1 MVKNPPAMQGIWV
14 WSLGQ
19 KDPLE
24 KGMATHSSILALI
37 IPRKE
42 LPGGYSPWNHK
53 ESDMTEQLT
62 LSLSFFSH
70 IHIYTC
76 MHPKLLQSCMTLCDP
91 MDYSLPGF
99 SVHGKSTPSRQEYW
113 SGLPWLPPGY
123 LPNPGIKPASLKSPA
138 LADRFLMTSTTWQ
151 DPTCIH
157 THQYITRDGWEFSL
171 CPSLC

>member
-24 KGMATHSSILALI
+24 KGMVTHSSILAWI
-37 IPRKE
+37 IPRTE

-53 ESDMTEQLT
+53 ESDITGQLT

-76 MHPKLLQSCMTLCDP
+76 VHAKLLQSCMTLCDP
-91 MDYSLPGF
+91 MDYSLPGS

-113 SGLPWLPPGY
+113 RV
-123 LPNPGIKPASLKSPA
+123 A
-138 LADRFLMTSTTWQ
+138 MTSYRVSSQ
-151 DPTCIH
+151 PRDQTCVSQVSCIGR
-157 THQYITRDGWEFSL
+157 QIPYD
-171 CPSLC
+171 

>member
-24 KGMATHSSILALI
+24 KGMVTHSSILAWI
-37 IPRKE
+37 IPRTE

-53 ESDMTEQLT
+53 ESDITEQLT

-76 MHPKLLQSCMTLCDP
+76 VHAKLLQSCMTLCDP
-91 MDYSLPGF
+91 MDYSLPGS

-113 SGLPWLPPGY
+113 RV
-123 LPNPGIKPASLKSPA
+123 A
-138 LADRFLMTSTTWQ
+138 MTSSRVSSQ
-151 DPTCIH
+151 PRDQTCVSQVSCTGRQIP
-157 THQYITRDGWEFSL
+157 YD
-171 CPSLC
+171 